1 MSTIQQSSLANVIM
15 APIVSE
21 KSTIAAENSNQ
32 FVFKVRKV
40 ATKLEIKKAVELMFD
55 VEVDSVKVLN
65 VKGKVKRFG
74 RSLGKRS
81 DWKKAYV
88 KLKSGHDIDFAS
100 A

>member
-1 MSTIQQSSLANVIM
+1 MSTAYQVKLASILR
-15 APIVSE
+15 APIISE
-21 KSTIAAENSNQ
+21 KSANVADSANQ
-32 FVFKVRKV
+32 YVFKVKKE
-40 ATKLEIKKAVELMFD
+40 ATKQQIKQAVELMFG
-55 VEVDSVKVLN
+55 VKVDAVRVLN

-88 KLKSGHDIDFAS
+88 TLVSGQTIELAT

>member
-1 MSTIQQSSLANVIM
+1 MSLEKNKLANVLL

-21 KSTIAAENSNQ
+21 KSTIAAEESNR
-32 FVFKVRKV
+32 FVFKVQKI

-55 VEVDSVKVLN
+55 VEVDTVQVLN

-74 RSLGKRS
+74 QALGKRS

-88 KLKSGHDIDFAS
+88 KLKPGQDIDFAS

>member
-1 MSTIQQSSLANVIM
+1 MSIQQVKLANILK
-15 APIVSE
+15 APIISE
-21 KSTIAAENSNQ
+21 KSANAADHSNQ
-32 FVFKVRKV
+32 FVFKVQNS
-40 ATKLEIKKAVELMFD
+40 ASKLQIKQAVELMFD
-55 VEVDSVKVLN
+55 VKVESVRVLN

-88 KLKSGHDIDFAS
+88 KLQTGHSIELAT